1 MYINAGKGVLK
12 RREKQAVGLSSHLP
26 VGQAQQVFRK
36 LPPLDD
42 SFNRHP
48 SDGPRSSSTIP
59 SERVEDA
66 ALRYDVSKDS
76 HSMIDASLTSGAHA
90 HHHGAVIALS
100 AEDSKHIDRSMV
112 SHQQGHHHQQHS
124 TPAALSSKGDHSSVN
139 RSKSRAEE
147 TKDLPPGVA
156 KALDS
161 IDAYLD
167 EELRILATQ
176 CETPLQGSY
185 QRLAV
190 FQTANRILTSAVHPR
205 VAALMERITKEY
217 DDYLRA
223 LEERTSESTLIRER
237 KKIEEHYRVHYTEV
251 ANAKEEDLQKR
262 KKEFQSA
269 ETQLIANYK
278 KIENLLATVKEDNE
292 KLRKAQLEDHE
303 RMLSMAQSVTESRLA
318 MQRAELAHKEME
330 IEMRKIRSAEKQNFD
345 LLQDHTEMY
354 RLIKQHHIAY
364 EPRCKFAI
372 DALLA
377 TVR

>member
-12 RREKQAVGLSSHLP
+12 RKEKQAVGLSSHLH

-42 SFNRHP
+42 SFNRPQPNHT
-48 SDGPRSSSTIP
+48 DGPRSSSTTP
-59 SERVEDA
+59 FERVEDA
-66 ALRYDVSKDS
+66 ALRYDVSKDAHQLVDS
-76 HSMIDASLTSGAHA
+76 SFSGGAPGH
-90 HHHGAVIALS
+90 HHHGALVTLG
-100 AEDSKHIDRSMV
+100 AEDSKHMDRSLV
-112 SHQQGHHHQQHS
+112 AHHQHS
-124 TPAALSSKGDHSSVN
+124 PAAHTSKGDHSALN
-139 RSKSRAEE
+139 RSKSRADD

-223 LEERTSESTLIRER
+223 LEERTSDSTLIRER

-354 RLIKQHHIAY
+354 RLLKQHHIAY

-372 DALLA
+372 DAILA
-377 TVR
+377 SVR